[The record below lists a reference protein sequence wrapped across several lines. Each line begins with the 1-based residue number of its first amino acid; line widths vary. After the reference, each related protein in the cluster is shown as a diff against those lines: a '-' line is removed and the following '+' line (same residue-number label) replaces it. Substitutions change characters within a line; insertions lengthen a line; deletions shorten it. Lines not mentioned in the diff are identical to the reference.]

1 MFGIKNKTSKLW
13 IHPKFGKADKQ
24 KMLPFLPLN
33 IDLLVFQ
40 NQLGKP
46 KFDRT

>member
-1 MFGIKNKTSKLW
+1 MDSSKIW
-13 IHPKFGKADKQ
+13 KADKQ

-40 NQLGKP
+40 KQLGET